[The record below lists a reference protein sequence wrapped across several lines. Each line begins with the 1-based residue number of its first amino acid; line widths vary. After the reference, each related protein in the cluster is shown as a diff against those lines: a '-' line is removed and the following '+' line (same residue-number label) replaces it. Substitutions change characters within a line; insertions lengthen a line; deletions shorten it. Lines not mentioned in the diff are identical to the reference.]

1 MKVFYFPQSGLAT
14 PFFFLF
20 LLIQVSLNAQVGI
33 GTTTPEVSSIVD
45 INSNS
50 KGLLIPRMSTRDRLR
65 ITNPATSL
73 LVYDTNEK
81 AFFFNEASPSSPGWI
96 KISSDFPKRDN
107 YKLVKSTSD
116 LATELAAGG
125 GLRYLLT
132 EGTFYE
138 INGSI
143 TLQAPIDLNNAY
155 LSGLDTNEDK
165 LIRTS
170 GPVFT
175 GNKGGS
181 IRNLTIT
188 GGGTVFAI
196 TGGNSLVVQNAIIAN
211 MGSVG
216 SISGLEMYFGN
227 IIQYVGNSN
236 GIKYNNISNLL
247 LSNQGWFE
255 SNSGT
260 YETFTGTFNLIEKV
274 SGFSIANGSSIAMD
288 FKLNPTVGNGVI
300 LGVVFS
306 GTSNQLVRG
315 YSPEPYEGYNFTNKW
330 TVDSLGIPH
339 ESDAVATGDINLSAA
354 VGAGEVTIFGTGIG
368 SRRKLAGST
377 SSINLLRF
385 RQDGNNRIVYEGEKK
400 RFFQVTSSI
409 SYQSSDSGSP
419 TFIFYVAKN
428 GVVVGDSKVYGKGPN
443 GFFPNGI
450 LAVPIVAT
458 LELEKNDYIEVFA
471 EKESGSASAN
481 VKTVAL
487 NLTIR

>member
-1 MKVFYFPQSGLAT
+1 MNVFYIPKSGFAT
-14 PFFFLF
+14 PFFLLFLF
-20 LLIQVSLNAQVGI
+20 FQLSLNAQVGI
-33 GTTTPEVSSIVD
+33 GTTTPQGSSILD
-45 INSNS
+45 INSDS

-96 KISSDFPKRDN
+96 KISSDFPKRDD
-107 YKLVKSTSD
+107 YKLVKNISD
-116 LATELAAGG
+116 LAPEFAAGG

-165 LIRTS
+165 LIRS
-170 GPVFT
+170 AGPVFT

-188 GGGTVFAI
+188 GGGSVFAI
-196 TGGNSLVVQNAIIAN
+196 TGGNSLIVQNAIIAN

-216 SISGLEMYFGN
+216 SISDVGMYFGN

-260 YETFTGTFNLIEKV
+260 YETFSGTFNLIEKV
-274 SGFSIANGSSIAMD
+274 SGFSIANGGSVAMD
-288 FKLNPTVGNGVI
+288 FRLNPMVSNGVI

-306 GTSNQLVRG
+306 GTNNQPVRG
-315 YSPEPYEGYNFTNKW
+315 YNPQPYDGYNFTNKW
-330 TVDSLGIPH
+330 TVDSPGIPH
-339 ESDAVATGDINLSAA
+339 ESDGVATGDINLSAA
-354 VGAGEVTIFGTGIG
+354 INSGESTIFLGSGPN
-368 SRRKLAGST
+368 SRRKLAGQT

-385 RQDGNNRIVYEGEKK
+385 KREGNNKIIYEGEKK
-400 RFFQVTSSI
+400 RFFQITTSV
-409 SYQSSDSGSP
+409 SYQASDSGSP
-419 TFIFYVAKN
+419 VFIFYVAKN
-428 GVVVGDSKVYGKGPN
+428 GVAVLDSKVYGKAPN
-443 GFFPNGI
+443 GFFPSGI

-458 LELEKNDYIEVFA
+458 VELENGDYIEVFA
-471 EKESGSASAN
+471 EKYSGSGN
-481 VKTVAL
+481 LQTVAL